1 MKRRIIEEMNYG
13 ELKEYTYEV
22 LDALLSKAFEIG
34 YEKGYANHQ
43 KKIKVQEGRNPLT
56 KTDRK

>member
-1 MKRRIIEEMNYG
+1 MSYG
-13 ELKEYTYEV
+13 ELKEYTYDV

-56 KTDRK
+56 KTDQK